1 MAKIYFVVHPKAEPP
16 YGWAKIRSRITIPWN
31 TTKRH
36 HRKYIKRRGEY
47 LLNGKRTEA
56 DLYFWGEYEPMTK
69 ALFVSRPNAPK
80 AIHDVLYPVR
90 GTASIPENALNTD
103 PYVFGNHFKNICCGI
118 PKGGDEEK
126 AVYKH
131 GDVIIFGNIE
141 EDFFFFD
148 TVFVV
153 DRRIRIN
160 YYLNKTQYYKVS
172 IEPYN
177 LVRENEVKYY
187 YQGVSYIENSE
198 FYSFVPCS
206 LNYSQKK
213 PKLKLSDFGSKVY
226 KQGFQAKAQAVDYD
240 QKYWPII
247 LKAVKDVE
255 WEIGVYIDKI

>member
-16 YGWAKIRSRITIPWN
+16 YGWPKIGSRITIPWN

-47 LLNGKRTEA
+47 LLKHKRTEA
-56 DLYFWGEYEPMTK
+56 DLYFWGEYEPMTE

-90 GTASIPENALNTD
+90 GFASIPKDAENTD

-118 PKGGDEEK
+118 RKMNQYSPEDI
-126 AVYKH
+126 V
-131 GDVIIFGNIE
+131 IFGNINDIYFE
-141 EDFFFFD
+141 FD

-153 DRRIRIN
+153 EKKVEIDPLRN
-160 YYLNKTQYYKVS
+160 TTQYCKAC
-172 IEPYN
+172 IEPLLN
-177 LVRENEVKYY
+177 QGKSVSYY
-187 YQGVSYIENSE
+187 YQGLPYSGIDNSP
-198 FYSFVPCS
+198 FSFVPCS

-213 PKLKLSDFGSKVY
+213 PKLELADFGSKVY

-247 LKAVKDVE
+247 LDAVEAAGWK
-255 WEIGVYIDKI
+255 IGVHIDKI